1 MGKRSCVTLVE
12 ELIRQRDQARDEAHA
27 DRKSNYVLALENK
40 YLKERL
46 YGPNTHPAAIASL
59 KEMLEFFLQQENSQ
73 ILSGVKTVSPK

>member
-1 MGKRSCVTLVE
+1 MTLVE
-12 ELIRQRDQARDEAHA
+12 ELRRQLEEARDEAHDA
-27 DRKSNYVLALENK
+27 RKSNYVLSLENR
-40 YLKERL
+40 YYKEQL